1 MRTLLA
7 AALIATSACA
17 TATAS
22 DLTLDDSI
30 RFDASLDELRPVFD
44 ASCASWEAVTLNPA
58 ELPIAQTSHVQ
69 VNCQGFRHAGGDRLA
84 EFVFA
89 DDSMAFVWV
98 LIDAGELDSFA
109 QDMRGVYGAPT
120 HDTAMFTAFADHN
133 TALRRDIPE
142 FLFYSQ
148 SIAPMYRGWFDQM
161 AAQ

>member
-69 VNCQGFRHAGGDRLA
+69 VNCQGFRHAGGNRLA

-98 LIDAGELDSFA
+98 LIDAGELDGFA

-133 TALRRDIPE
+133 AALRRDIPE

-148 SIAPMYRGWFDQM
+148 SIAPMYRGWYDQM

>member
-69 VNCQGFRHAGGDRLA
+69 VNCQGFRHAGGNRLA

-98 LIDAGELDSFA
+98 LIDAGELDGFA

-133 TALRRDIPE
+133 AALRRDIPE

>member
-7 AALIATSACA
+7 AALIATTACA

-22 DLTLDDSI
+22 DLTLDDNI
-30 RFDASLDELRPVFD
+30 RFDASLDALRSVFD
-44 ASCASWEAVTLNPA
+44 ASCTSWQAVTLDPA

-69 VNCQGFRHAGGDRLA
+69 VNCQGFQHAGGSRLA

-98 LIDAGELDSFA
+98 LIEQDELDGFA
-109 QDMRGVYGAPT
+109 ADLRGIYGEPT
-120 HDTAMFTAFADHN
+120 HDTAMFTAFADN
-133 TALRRDIPE
+133 NAALRRDIPE
-142 FLFYSQ
+142 FLFYSH

>member
-22 DLTLDDSI
+22 DLSLDNSI
-30 RFDASLDELRPVFD
+30 RFDASLDTLSPVFNTL
-44 ASCASWEAVTLNPA
+44 CTSWEAVTMNPA

-69 VNCQGFRHAGGDRLA
+69 VNCQGFQHAGDARLA

-89 DDSMAFVWV
+89 DDRMAFVWV
-98 LIDAGELDSFA
+98 LIDASELDGFA
-109 QDMRGVYGAPT
+109 EDLRGVYGQPT
-120 HDTAMFTAFADHN
+120 HDTAMFTAFADNN

-148 SIAPMYRGWFDQM
+148 TIAPMYRGWFDQM
-161 AAQ
+161 AVQ